1 MKKKIH
7 RFANDLRTIGKIF
20 LWSVLLC
27 FGPSLMA
34 QTISITSSDDQAA
47 ETDGAPNGASFT
59 ISRSPNPFGVVN
71 QVTYSVVGST
81 ATAGDDYQVLSGS
94 VTLNA
99 LNSSETVDVNIADD
113 DLIEGTETL
122 VVTLT
127 NGGGGTIDPNN
138 NSVTINIADNDD
150 AIFTLETLD
159 ANAAEVEAPATGNPG
174 QYVLKLNYNN
184 GTGTPI
190 TVPYSFAASST
201 ATRNTD
207 YSVRPV
213 TNLTQGQFSFPAGA
227 TQVNLFIDVIDDTE
241 AEDNETVILQ
251 LGTPIFNRDV
261 SYTINQP
268 DVAGRT
274 VTIADNDCNAGS
286 TAPVINGNAKSF
298 CTDDNP
304 SVALNTFVNGNPPAG
319 AQLRW
324 SINANP
330 TAQGQLL
337 ANNYSASASG
347 TFYAVYWDNINKC
360 ASPPSTALQI
370 TFNDAPNAG
379 TAQNAASCNDSSVSS
394 TVVDLDDRLTGA
406 DANGS
411 WQLLSGPS
419 GNGINIPANGSVNFD
434 GEPIG
439 NYVFRYTVTGNG
451 ACDDDT
457 VDVTIDVSTCCD
469 ANEAPVW
476 DTNVPTIFCDEITT
490 SLNDYAPND
499 DGNGHEL
506 RWASSASDPLNTE
519 VPSNRIANPL
529 PGTYYGYYYDAA
541 NDCAGPVTPLTLILH
556 ETPEVLS
563 VEGAQQCGSGKLTL
577 KATVTQDATVRWYT
591 QPTGGSSVGTGSS
604 YTTPS
609 LNQSRTYY
617 VEATSNN
624 CTSERVAV
632 EAIISIEPTTGSPQ
646 DASSCNDSRY
656 GTTFLDLD
664 DLFTAAA
671 SEGVWAFVDGPANV
685 APNSSN
691 IIDFE
696 GLPDGDYLFSYTT
709 TGAEQ
714 PCENSSDQITVSVSS
729 CDTDDDGDGLLG
741 GTEAALGTDP
751 DNPDSDGDGINDG
764 EEVGDDPNNPID
776 TDGDGIIDA
785 LESNIDDADNDGTVD
800 QLDPG
805 NTNPCVP
812 DNSIGLCDTDEDG
825 ISDGDEEVAGS
836 DPFDACDPNINH
848 ENCDPTP
855 IDLEVVKTLDK
866 PDAVVGDEVVFTV
879 DINNLSARKARNII
893 VGDLLEAGFAYKR
906 HTTSLGTYNLEDGMW
921 TIFEIPAEGT
931 ATMTI
936 TVDVLEGGPYTNKAE
951 LLQSF
956 PNDET
961 LVNNVAEVA
970 LDVDLPEGI
979 DLELEKWAR
988 IVDANDTLNSLSN
1001 RNLSEVN
1008 PLVGQEVVF
1017 TLRLTNASEQDAV
1030 SNIQVLDTIPE
1041 GFEYLSHETITGE
1054 YNVQT
1059 GLWVVPELLRNEV
1072 AELQIRVSVPEEG
1085 TFVNRAEIVR
1095 SSPLDSEGKY
1105 DNNSDEVTVNVSMRT
1120 QADFG
1125 IIFNQFSPNN
1135 DGVNDYLKI
1144 NRILT
1149 DENGDEREIDM
1160 LYDIKIFNRYGSLV
1174 FEGNDMTDEII
1185 WDGSW
1190 EGKDAPDGTYFYVLN
1205 LALQEEVDG
1214 VDTNTTKKGWIQ
1226 LIR

>member
-7 RFANDLRTIGKIF
+7 RFANDLRTIGKTF
-20 LWSVLLC
+20 LLLVLLC

-59 ISRSPNPFGVVN
+59 ISRSPNTFGVVN
-71 QVTYSVVGST
+71 EITYSVVGST
-81 ATAGDDYQVLSGS
+81 ATSGVDYQALTGS
-94 VTLNA
+94 VTLNW
-99 LNSSETVDVNIADD
+99 LNPSETVDVNIAQD
-113 DLIEGTETL
+113 DLVEGTETI
-122 VVTLT
+122 VITIT
-127 NGGGGTIDPNN
+127 DTDGGTTPGGD
-138 NSVTINIADNDD
+138 SVTINIADDD
-150 AIFTLETLD
+150 EGVFTMETLN
-159 ANAAEVEAPATGNPG
+159 ANAAEEGPENG
-174 QYVLKLNYNN
+174 QYVVRLDKAN

-190 TVPYSFAASST
+190 SVPYSFAAAST

-207 YSVRPV
+207 YAVR
-213 TNLTQGQFSFPAGA
+213 TAGNANINENNLYFPAGV
-227 TQVNLFIDVIDDTE
+227 TQVNMFIDVIDDNE
-241 AEDNETVILQ
+241 AEDDETVILQ
-251 LGTPIFNRDV
+251 LGTPSNPSLFSV
-261 SYTINQP
+261 SPLN
-268 DVAGRT
+268 AAART
-274 VTIADNDCNAGS
+274 VTIVDNDCNAGS
-286 TAPVINGNAKSF
+286 TAPVINNNVKNF
-298 CTDDNP
+298 CTDATA
-304 SVALNTFVNGNPPAG
+304 SVALNTFVNGSPPAG

-324 SINANP
+324 STNANP
-330 TAQGQLL
+330 TVQGQLL
-337 ANNYSASASG
+337 ANNYSATASG
-347 TFYAVYWDNINKC
+347 TFYAVFWDNINKC

-411 WQLLSGPS
+411 WQLVSGPS
-419 GNGINIPANGSVNFD
+419 GNGVTIPANGSVDFD
-434 GEPIG
+434 GQPIG

-457 VDVTIDVSTCCD
+457 VDVAIDVSTCCD

-541 NDCAGPVTPLTLILH
+541 NDCAGPVTALTLVLH

-577 KATVTQDATVRWYT
+577 KATVTQDATVLWYT
-591 QPTGGSSVGTGSS
+591 QPTGGTSVGTGPSF
-604 YTTPS
+604 TTPN

-632 EAIISIEPTTGSPQ
+632 EAVISIEPTTGSPQ
-646 DASSCNDSRY
+646 DASACNDPEY

-664 DLFTAAA
+664 DLFTTAA
-671 SEGVWAFVDGPANV
+671 SEGVWAFVDGPAT
-685 APNSSN
+685 ATPNTSN

-696 GLPDGDYLFSYTT
+696 GLPDGEYVFSYTT
-709 TGAEQ
+709 TGAEA
-714 PCENSSDQITVSVSS
+714 PCSNSSEEISVSVSS

-741 GTEAALGTDP
+741 GIEASLGTDP
-751 DNPDSDGDGINDG
+751 DNPDTDGDGINDG
-764 EEVGDDPNNPID
+764 DEVGDDPNNPID

-785 LESNIDDADNDGTVD
+785 LESNTEDEDNDGTVD

-812 DNSIGLCDTDEDG
+812 DDSIGLCDTDEDG
-825 ISDGDEEVAGS
+825 ISDGDEEAAGS

-855 IDLEVVKTLDK
+855 IDLEVVKTIDK

-936 TVDVLEGGPYTNKAE
+936 TVDVLEGGPYTNRAE

-956 PNDET
+956 PDDDT

-970 LDVDLPEGI
+970 LNVDLPEGI

-988 IVDANDTLNSLSN
+988 IVDANDTLTIMSN

-1008 PLVGQEVVF
+1008 PLVGQEVIF
-1017 TLRLTNASEQDAV
+1017 TLRLTNKSQEDAV
-1030 SNIQVLDTIPE
+1030 SNIQVLDTLSE
-1041 GFEYLSHETITGE
+1041 GFDYLGHEATLGT

-1059 GLWVVPELLRNEV
+1059 GLWIVPELLRNEV
-1072 AELQIRVSVPEEG
+1072 AELQIRVSVPGEG
-1085 TFVNRAEIVR
+1085 TFFNKAEIVR

-1105 DNNSDEVTVNVSMRT
+1105 DNNSDEVTVNVSERT
-1120 QADFG
+1120 PG
-1125 IIFNQFSPNN
+1125 RIRY
-1135 DGVNDYLKI
+1135 YLQ
-1144 NRILT
+1144 
-1149 DENGDEREIDM
+1149 
-1160 LYDIKIFNRYGSLV
+1160 
-1174 FEGNDMTDEII
+1174 
-1185 WDGSW
+1185 
-1190 EGKDAPDGTYFYVLN
+1190 PVL
-1205 LALQEEVDG
+1205 AQ
-1214 VDTNTTKKGWIQ
+1214 
-1226 LIR
+1226 